1 MKEIWN
7 GYLGGDGVGLI
18 KIKFYRL
25 YIERL
30 HRCGNQYLAK
40 LTYHVDNLI
49 PRDEY
54 LHRICKR

>member
-1 MKEIWN
+1 MEW
-7 GYLGGDGVGLI
+7 LFGGDGVGLI